1 MMPDPALS
9 AGPVLGPPGGGG
21 GLYPGIGGPG
31 APPQGPPIGGGGYIP
46 PPPNP

>member
-9 AGPVLGPPGGGG
+9 AGPVLGPPGGGI
-21 GLYPGIGGPG
+21 YPGLGGPG
-31 APPQGPPIGGGGYIP
+31 APPQGPPIGGGFIP